1 MSERF
6 MQFNYKGHK
15 VQLRIEP
22 YSMGSLVVDASRL
35 AYLNHTAAL
44 MVKAF
49 LSGGDWRDALRELRA
64 HYRGLR
70 KRDIREHFKE
80 IVDKVS
86 KFIEGYGD
94 PVTDL
99 GFRYQFPDVSLLSA
113 PLRVDLA
120 LTYDCNNICLH
131 CYSDSPADVRELT
144 TDEWKEVLRILRDL
158 GVPQVTFTGGEPTL
172 REDLVELV
180 EEAQRLGIVS
190 GVVTN
195 GTLLSEELSERL
207 ARAGLDYIQITLE
220 ASDPEVHERITGV
233 RGSWERTVEGIR
245 NILRTGV
252 YVSVNSTLLR
262 ENSSRIADTLRF
274 VAGLGVH
281 GYSLNR
287 LIYSGR
293 AKLAEDLEPDFDE
306 MRRVVSEAKEL
317 CLQLGLDFTW
327 YGVTRYCE
335 IDPIE
340 LGLGPKFCSACSI
353 AIAVEPDGSVIPCQS
368 HYLRLGNI
376 LRDDWERIWYSEECR
391 RIREAAY
398 VGDACLSCPVLGACR
413 GGCPLESEVRPY
425 PPNPPEVEPHELRS

>member
-1 MSERF
+1 MSERLIK
-6 MQFNYKGHK
+6 FNYGDHK

-22 YSMGSLVVDASRL
+22 YSMGSLVVDANRI
-35 AYLNHTAAL
+35 AYLNHTAAV

-64 HYRGLR
+64 YYRGLR
-70 KRDIREHFKE
+70 KRSVKKHFEE
-80 IVDKVS
+80 IVDKIN

-113 PLRVDLA
+113 PLRADLA
-120 LTYDCNNICLH
+120 LTYDCNNSCLH
-131 CYSDSPADVRELT
+131 CYSQSPKGMKELT

-172 REDLVELV
+172 RRDLVELV
-180 EEAQRLGIVS
+180 AEAQRLGIVS

-195 GTLLSEELSERL
+195 GTLLSEELSESL
-207 ARAGLDYIQITLE
+207 AGAGLDYIQITLE
-220 ASDPEVHERITGV
+220 SSDPEVHERITGV
-233 RGSWERTVEGIR
+233 RESWERTVEGIK
-245 NILRTGV
+245 NILKTGI
-252 YVSVNSTLLR
+252 YVSVNSTLLK
-262 ENSSRIADTLRF
+262 ENSGKIVDTVRF
-274 VAGLGVH
+274 VAELGVH

-293 AKLAEDLEPDFDE
+293 AKLATDLEPSFDE
-306 MRRVVSEAKEL
+306 VRKIVSEVKEL
-317 CLQLGLDFTW
+317 CIKLDLDFTW

-353 AIAVEPDGSVIPCQS
+353 AIAIEPDGSVIPCQS
-368 HYLRLGNI
+368 HYLKLGNI
-376 LRDDWERIWYSEECR
+376 LRDDWEIIWYSEECR
-391 RIREAAY
+391 RIREAAH

-425 PPNPPEVEPHELRS
+425 PPSPPEVESHEL

>member
-1 MSERF
+1 MNGREFLTS
-6 MQFNYKGHK
+6 NYGGRRI
-15 VQLRIEP
+15 QLRIEP
-22 YSMGSLVVDASRL
+22 YSMGSLVVDASRI

-64 HYRGLR
+64 YYRGFR
-70 KRDIREHFKE
+70 KEDVRKHFEE
-80 IVDKVS
+80 IIDKVS

-94 PVTDL
+94 PITDL
-99 GFRYQFPDVSLLSA
+99 GFKYQFPEVSLLSA

-120 LTYDCNNICLH
+120 LTYDCNNACIH
-131 CYSDSPADVRELT
+131 CYSQSPTELRELT
-144 TDEWKEVLRILRDL
+144 TDEWKEVLRILRGL

-172 REDLVELV
+172 REDLPELV
-180 EEAQRLGIVS
+180 AEAQRLGIVS
-190 GVVTN
+190 GLVTN
-195 GTLLSEELSERL
+195 GTLLNEELAERL
-207 ARAGLDYIQITLE
+207 ARAGLDYVQITLE
-220 ASDPEVHERITGV
+220 SSDPEVHERITGV

-245 NILRTGV
+245 NMVKTGV

-262 ENSSRIADTLRF
+262 ENSSKVLDTVRF

-293 AKLAEDLEPDFDE
+293 AKLSVDLEPEFE
-306 MRRVVSEAKEL
+306 EVKKVVSEAKEL
-317 CLQLGLDFTW
+317 CIQLDLDFTW

-335 IDPIE
+335 VDPTD

-368 HYLRLGNI
+368 HYLKLGSI
-376 LRDDWERIWYSEECR
+376 LKDNWEDIWYSRECI

-398 VGDACLSCPVLGACR
+398 VGDACLNCPLLGACR

-425 PPNPPEVEPHELRS
+425 PPTPPEVEPHGL